1 MRPLLIGSV
10 TRLGDAGPAERN
22 GADMVE
28 VRLDY
33 FDEDPKDV
41 IKRVRDE
48 TDLPIIATLRWKE
61 EGGRFT
67 GSEGERKRKIINL
80 LPAVDYVDI
89 ELRAKSL
96 KEVVEKTSELGKK
109 TIVSIHH
116 FDNCPDLA
124 EMEKEITEAMGVG
137 DIAKLAV
144 EVSSGEELTRL
155 ANLAVRIS
163 SKKPEKEFCLLGM
176 GEFGRLSRILLPGL
190 GSSMVYCSVVES
202 TAPGQLSLEEMRL
215 VLDVIS

>member
-1 MRPLLIGSV
+1 MRPLLIGTV

-41 IKRVRDE
+41 IKGIRDE

-67 GSEGERKRKIINL
+67 GSERERKKKIINML
-80 LPAVDYVDI
+80 AAVDYVDI
-89 ELRAKSL
+89 ELKSGL
-96 KEVVEKTSELGKK
+96 SGEVAEKTSELGKK
-109 TIVSIHH
+109 SIVSIHH
-116 FDNCPDLA
+116 FDICPDLS
-124 EMEKEITEAMGVG
+124 EMEKEIEEAMGIG

-144 EVSSGEELTRL
+144 KVSSGEELTRL

-163 SKKPEKEFCLLGM
+163 SKKPEKKFCLLGM
-176 GEFGRLSRILLPGL
+176 GDFGRLSRILLPGL

-202 TAPGQLSLEEMRL
+202 TAPGQLSLEDMNSL
-215 VLDVIS
+215 LDVIG